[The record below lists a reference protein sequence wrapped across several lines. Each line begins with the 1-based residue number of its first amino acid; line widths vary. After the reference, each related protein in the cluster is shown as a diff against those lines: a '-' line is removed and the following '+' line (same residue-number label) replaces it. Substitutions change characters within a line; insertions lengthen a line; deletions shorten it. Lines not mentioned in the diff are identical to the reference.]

1 MKRKYLLSLMIG
13 LVTIGSFMG
22 CSKDP
27 ASVNLNSDDEAIRQL
42 IEDNMDYITS
52 AGVNDDGAQAI
63 NYESDGLGKVNGEIS
78 PIKFGRHGQFRLEQM
93 TVDYPEDGHAVATI
107 IYSFDGDFF
116 VVAKNTTDPNAYGTL
131 YKKEMK
137 NTVTRK
143 AIFRKVAN
151 TNNPRQNW
159 KLRGVSGSELRS
171 PGTNLVFAS
180 ILIQTPD
187 EEWTIENPLAFIQD
201 LDSVPVLT
209 PGVSVKVFV
218 TVQNASPD
226 TVVLRY
232 RTDKGQRRARKVF
245 VDDGSGADQTAGD
258 GIYSGEWIVGQR
270 KGIYHA
276 FADAFDAGSI
286 SDDVVDY
293 NALAWGFPYFVK
305 R

>member
-1 MKRKYLLSLMIG
+1 MKRKYLLGLMIG
-13 LVTIGSFMG
+13 LVAMGSFMG

-42 IEDNMDYITS
+42 VEENMDYITS

-63 NYESDGLGKVNGEIS
+63 NYESEGLGKVNGEIS
-78 PIKFGRHGQFRLEQM
+78 PIKFGRRGQFRLEQM
-93 TVDYPEDGHAVATI
+93 TVDYPEDGHAVATV

-116 VVAKNTTDPNAYGTL
+116 VVAENSTDPNAYGTL

-151 TNNPRQNW
+151 SNNPKQNW

-171 PGTNLVFAS
+171 PDTNLIFSS
-180 ILIQTPD
+180 ILIESAD
-187 EEWTIENPLAFIQD
+187 SSWTIENPLDFIQD
-201 LDSVPVLT
+201 LDSVPVFT
-209 PGVSVKVFV
+209 SGESVKVFV
-218 TVQNASPD
+218 TVQNATPD

-232 RTDKGQRRARKVF
+232 RTDKGQRRARKAF

-258 GIYSGEWIVGQR
+258 GIYSGEWVVGQR

-276 FADAFDAGSI
+276 FADAFDEGSI
-286 SDDVVDY
+286 TDDVADY